1 MCYWLSWKR
10 ETVRRVIGCHG
21 NERELDVLLVVSCK
35 GITWKKPGE
44 YSHVTLLIRVL
55 TRIKSAEYSHSIHF
69 LNKVIILFT

>member
-35 GITWKKPGE
+35 GITWKKTGE
-44 YSHVTLLIRVL
+44 YSHVTLL
-55 TRIKSAEYSHSIHF
+55 K
-69 LNKVIILFT
+69 